1 MILQALVE
9 YYEALAAKGE
19 IAKQGWGRAKVSY
32 ALDISAEGNLL
43 RVIPLTTEET
53 RGKKIVIVP
62 QQIMLP
68 EGTKRSS
75 GVAAQF
81 LWDNASYIL
90 GLDKGGK
97 PERSK
102 KCFEATKIK
111 LMEILDKVD
120 NEAAQALKA
129 FFNNWN
135 VDRAAENEVLKP
147 WIEELLGGANITFYF
162 NGKYIAEDREIAEAW
177 NVYNAVD
184 DGEPK
189 ARCLVTGKVDT
200 IARLHP
206 NIKGVRNA
214 QSSGAALVSFNA
226 DAYESYGHEQG
237 YNAPVS
243 KYAAFAYTTALNTLL
258 ASSKNTKVIGDTTI
272 VYWAQSAEEAYTDC
286 FGMSIADDNDSDEI
300 LDGFFEKLSKGLPL
314 EFNNCTI
321 DPATRFY
328 VLGISPNAARL
339 SIRFFLVNIFG
350 SIMENVKKHYDNLE
364 IAAYDKKRL
373 PLWRILQETANKN
386 AKEKAATPLLTG
398 AVLRSVLTGQ
408 RYPQSLYQN
417 IILRAKADQDNP
429 EKKIAKIGKVKA
441 AVIKACLIKN
451 YGYKEVATVGLNEDS
466 KDTAYVL
473 GCLFAVLE
481 NLQESANPGIVGTI
495 KDRYFNS
502 ACSTPRMVFPILM
515 KLANYHLRKLRS
527 NKGWAIAFEK
537 QIGKLQNKIEMREHP
552 LPARFNL
559 EEQGKFI
566 LGYYHQTQ
574 KRYEKKE
581 EK

>member
-19 IAKQGWGRAKVSY
+19 IAKQGWGLAKISY
-32 ALDISAEGNLL
+32 ALNISADGDLL
-43 RVIPLTTEET
+43 SVLPLAKENTV
-53 RGKKIVIVP
+53 GKKIVIVP
-62 QQIMLP
+62 QKIMLP

-90 GLDKGGK
+90 GFDKGGK

-102 KCFEATKIK
+102 KCFEATKTK
-111 LMEILDKVD
+111 LMEILEKVD

-129 FFNNWN
+129 FFNKWD

-147 WIEELLGGANITFYF
+147 WIEELSGGANITFYF
-162 NGKYIAEDREIAEAW
+162 NGKYVAEDKRIAEAW
-177 NVYNAVD
+177 DAYNAVD

-189 ARCLVTGKVDT
+189 ARCLVTGRIDSV
-200 IARLHP
+200 ARLHP

-258 ASSKNTKVIGDTTI
+258 ASDKNTKVIGDTTI
-272 VYWAQSAEEAYTDC
+272 VYWSQSAEEAYTDC

-321 DPATRFY
+321 DPTTRFY

-339 SIRFFLVNIFG
+339 SIRFFLVNTFG
-350 SIMENVKKHYDNLE
+350 SIMENVKRHYDNLE

-429 EKKIAKIGKVKA
+429 EKKIAKISKTKA
-441 AVIKACLIKN
+441 AVTKACLIKN
-451 YGYKEVATVGLNEDS
+451 YECKEVATVGLNEDS